1 MGLPFCGTG
10 YLYYGHDLEHLP
22 SPARLLADTLR
33 YGLPTV
39 FLVLVADAHRR
50 ALQADS
56 AASTAEGLQAQLRHY
71 DSEQQLRLL
80 QAQIE
85 PHFLFN
91 VLGNLRRLYRTHPE
105 CGANALASL
114 MCYLRAALPQMR
126 NRSGTLGDE
135 LDLAR
140 AYLDLCQIRMGERL
154 AFSIDVPPVLRAVAF
169 PPMLLVTL
177 VENAI
182 KHGIEPVGAGRVGIR
197 VWRKRSAL
205 TVEVRDDGAGI
216 GAAASG
222 GTGVGLANIQRQL
235 KARYAGEARLALEA
249 CAPHGAVAAI
259 TIPLTSDLPGYR
271 PNPKAS

>member
-1 MGLPFCGTG
+1 
-10 YLYYGHDLEHLP
+10 
-22 SPARLLADTLR
+22 
-33 YGLPTV
+33 
-39 FLVLVADAHRR
+39 
-50 ALQADS
+50 
-56 AASTAEGLQAQLRHY
+56 
-71 DSEQQLRLL
+71 
-80 QAQIE
+80 
-85 PHFLFN
+85 
-91 VLGNLRRLYRTHPE
+91 
-105 CGANALASL
+105 
-114 MCYLRAALPQMR
+114 
-126 NRSGTLGDE
+126 
-135 LDLAR
+135 
-140 AYLDLCQIRMGERL
+140 
-154 AFSIDVPPVLRAVAF
+154 
-169 PPMLLVTL
+169 MLLVTL

-259 TIPLTSDLPGYR
+259 TIPLTGDLPGSR